1 MNDYE
6 LPAEAEAWLGS
17 VKRALVNADPA
28 QRAEIIDGLRA
39 HIMDALERG
48 DAIAVVLAK
57 LGSPADIATQTGN
70 DQAVPVSTVP
80 VSTVPVSPETID
92 THYLNP
98 RRIAQIV
105 AFGLAITAAAVVA
118 FLPGYTSQT
127 FDAEGQLL
135 SSETSILLFSMGL
148 TLGVPLVLSILIS
161 AIPLALRGK
170 AWRLASK
177 MSAVA
182 LVVVVASVAV
192 VSVAFWFL
200 VPSVLAEVTAA
211 LLPTRARRTSTPP
224 RTRAALAK

>member
-70 DQAVPVSTVP
+70 DQAFPA
-80 VSTVPVSPETID
+80 STVPVSPETID

-105 AFGLAITAAAVVA
+105 AFGFAITAAAVVA

-170 AWRLASK
+170 AWRWAST
-177 MSAVA
+177 MSAA
-182 LVVVVASVAV
+182 AMVVVVASLAV

-200 VPSVLAEVTAA
+200 VPSALAEVTAA

-224 RTRAALAK
+224 RAKAAFAK